1 MLSSEVKY
9 LLHTLGGCGAY
20 PTIMIFIGRS
30 VLDAATSGT
39 VSTGSGTCQLDRE
52 ALCFSSH
59 LAAYALVTFLAA
71 WGSAVAWYDLLSSR
85 RAPDINGRGLSS
97 LFRSSWLVRR
107 NWFAVP
113 FLALFL
119 VAVCL
124 KELLL

>member
-20 PTIMIFIGRS
+20 PTIMIVIGRS
-30 VLDAATSGT
+30 VLNAATSGT
-39 VSTGSGTCQLDRE
+39 VSTGSGTCQLDGD

-59 LAAYALVTFLAA
+59 LAAYAIVTFLFA
-71 WGSAVAWYDLLSSR
+71 WGSAVAWYDLISNR
-85 RAPDINGRGLSS
+85 RAPDDKGSGLSS

-113 FLALFL
+113 FLALFI
-119 VAVCL
+119 VAMCL